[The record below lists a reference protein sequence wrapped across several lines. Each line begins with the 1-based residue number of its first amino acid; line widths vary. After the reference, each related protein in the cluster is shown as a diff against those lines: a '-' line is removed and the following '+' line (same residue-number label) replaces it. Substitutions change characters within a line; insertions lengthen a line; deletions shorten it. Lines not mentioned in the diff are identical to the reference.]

1 VRRSLAIQS
10 FLISSLIILIFVT
23 PLALFVRSSSRDR
36 AIADAKSDAR
46 ALTPILSL
54 AGDPRVTG
62 AISSIGRRARPRQLS
77 VVFPDGSVLG
87 ADEVIDQDRLANPS
101 ALARARKGESLVVSS
116 TPLRGEVLYEPVL
129 RSNASLA
136 IIRVFVPTSE
146 LRRNVAQRWLILA
159 VLGVFLVGLAVFV
172 SDRIGRTLVSSVGGL
187 AETANRLGRGDV
199 TARNE
204 PTGPPEVQEVGR
216 SLNALADRI
225 DELLGTE
232 RAAAADLQHRLRT
245 PVTALRAEISAMR
258 HEPSVRKLDAG
269 LDELT
274 RTIDEII
281 REAAQPTRR
290 GIGVRSEFCRTVR
303 DRVAFWA
310 VLAEDQRRVMTVSI
324 PDSEA
329 SVAVVS
335 SDVGAVVDALIDN
348 VFSHTPDGTE
358 FSVEVSRSA
367 AEVTLR
373 VRDFGPGFS
382 GSSQGGII
390 RGASGTGSTGLGL
403 DIVRKTVE
411 GAGGRIEK
419 RSGPGAVVEVT
430 LPCTE

>member
-1 VRRSLAIQS
+1 VRRSLALQS
-10 FLISSLIILIFVT
+10 FLISSLIILIFVI
-23 PLALFVRSSSRDR
+23 PLALQVRSGAHDR
-36 AIADAKSDAR
+36 AITDAKSDAR

-101 ALARARKGESLVVSS
+101 ALSRARGGESFVVDSS
-116 TPLRGEVLYEPVL
+116 GGEVLYEPVL

-136 IIRVFVPTSE
+136 VIRVFVPRSE
-146 LRRNVAQRWLILA
+146 LLNQVGQRWLILG
-159 VLGVFLVGLAVFV
+159 VLGVGLVGLAVFV
-172 SDRIGRTLVSSVGGL
+172 SDRIGRKLVSSVGSL

-258 HEPSVRKLDAG
+258 HEPSVRRLDAG

-290 GIGVRSEFCRTVR
+290 GIGVRSNFCEAVRT
-303 DRVAFWA
+303 RVAFWS
-310 VLAEDQRRVMTVSI
+310 VLAEDQRRPMTVSI
-324 PDSEA
+324 SSTEA
-329 SVAVVS
+329 TVAVIS
-335 SDVGAVVDALIDN
+335 SDIGAVVDALIDN
-348 VFSHTPDGTE
+348 VFSHTPEGTA
-358 FSVEVSRSA
+358 FAIEVGRTTN
-367 AEVTLR
+367 EVVMR
-373 VRDFGPGFS
+373 VKDFGPGFS
-382 GSSQGGII
+382 GDEIV
-390 RGASGTGSTGLGL
+390 RGSSGTGSTGLGL
-403 DIVRKTVE
+403 DIVRKIVE

-419 RSGPGAVVEVT
+419 RSQSGACFELT
-430 LPCTE
+430 LPCTD

>member
-1 VRRSLAIQS
+1 LRRSLALQS
-10 FLISSLIILIFVT
+10 FLISSLIITIFVV
-23 PLALFVRSSSRDR
+23 PLGLLVRSGSRNR
-36 AIADAKSDAR
+36 AIADAKNDAR

-62 AISSIGRRARPRQLS
+62 AISSIGRRAQPRQLS

-87 ADEVIDQDRLANPS
+87 ADEVIDQDRLANPA
-101 ALARARKGESLVVSS
+101 ALSRARAGEAFVVTSDG
-116 TPLRGEVLYEPVL
+116 GEVVYEPVL

-136 IIRVFVPTSE
+136 VIRVFVPQSE
-146 LRRNVAQRWLILA
+146 LLKQVAQRWLILGL
-159 VLGVFLVGLAVFV
+159 LGVGLVGLAVFV

-187 AETANRLGRGDV
+187 ADTANRLGRGDV

-245 PVTALRAEISAMR
+245 PVTALRAEISSMR
-258 HEPSVRKLDAG
+258 HEPSVRRLDAG

-290 GIGVRSEFCRTVR
+290 GIGVRSDFCESVR
-303 DRVAFWA
+303 NRVAFWS
-310 VLAEDQRRVMTVSI
+310 VLAEDQRRSMTVSI
-324 PDSEA
+324 PGADA
-329 SVAVVS
+329 TVAIVA

-348 VFSHTPDGTE
+348 VFSHTPEGTA
-358 FSVEVSRSA
+358 FKVEVNRTGS
-367 AEVTLR
+367 EVVMR
-373 VRDFGPGFS
+373 VQDQGPGFS
-382 GSSQGGII
+382 GDKIV

-403 DIVRKTVE
+403 DIVRKIVE
-411 GAGGRIEK
+411 GAGGRIET
-419 RSGPGAVVEVT
+419 RSEPGACLEVT